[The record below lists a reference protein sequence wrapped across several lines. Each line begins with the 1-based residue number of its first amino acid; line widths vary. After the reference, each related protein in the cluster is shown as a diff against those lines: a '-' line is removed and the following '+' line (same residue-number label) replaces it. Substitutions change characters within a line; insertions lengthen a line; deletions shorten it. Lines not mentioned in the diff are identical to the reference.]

1 MYESQIS
8 ALSNSLGVT
17 LESDISVITLS
28 DNINHTY
35 CSKIKWE
42 HDNYNVIGI
51 AQLTM
56 PYSEEISEY
65 WIKYSGP
72 VVIHANLN
80 PHKKNVIA
88 STISSSNGISLNLKK
103 IAGVDTEFD
112 TAKQKLRFKN
122 DSYNYAF
129 IGKVSRFKQV
139 GKTFVVYLEDLGW
152 KFQQKVPQVFRSQ
165 YIANQTL
172 DDAFQA
178 ICEFIGVE
186 YAYSIED
193 LSQYN
198 FAADGYSIEKDGQ
211 IVENVPT
218 ILEEWSNKTEE
229 EEEEEQTDD
238 EQQANALEDNQPFE
252 SSGLMEYRNRQ
263 QESQQ
268 TSQSANQSLNSAI
281 TNSTNNQTEDEEG
294 NEQNDTEALNQ
305 KIIKFQ
311 QEFDDKIKDL
321 FIGNTYY
328 ESNISDPIMNYNWIT
343 VVPKAPAPTVTENP
357 DDTENQETDENQETG
372 ENQQQ
377 NEV

>member
-42 HDNYNVIGI
+42 HDNYNIIGI

-56 PYSEEISEY
+56 PYSEEVSEY

-103 IAGVDTEFD
+103 IVGVDTEFD
-112 TAKQKLRFKN
+112 AAKQKLRFKN
-122 DSYNYAF
+122 DNYNYAF
-129 IGKVSRFKQV
+129 IGKISRFKQV

-152 KFQQKVPQVFRSQ
+152 KFQQKVPHTFRSQ

-172 DDAFQA
+172 DNAFQA

-186 YAYSIED
+186 CAYSIED

-229 EEEEEQTDD
+229 DEEQTDD
-238 EQQANALEDNQPFE
+238 ERQANALQDNQPFE
-252 SSGLMEYRNRQ
+252 SSGLMEYKNKQ

-268 TSQSANQSLNSAI
+268 TSQSTNQSLNSAI
-281 TNSTNNQTEDEEG
+281 TNSTNNQTNNDKD
-294 NEQNDTEALNQ
+294 NEQNDTETLNQ
-305 KIIKFQ
+305 KILKFQ

-328 ESNISDPIMNYNWIT
+328 ESNISEPIMNYNWIT
-343 VVPKAPAPTVTENP
+343 VVPKTSAPTVTENP
-357 DDTENQETDENQETG
+357 DNTENQETDENQ
-372 ENQQQ
+372 QQ

>member
-8 ALSNSLGVT
+8 SLSNSLGVT

-56 PYSEEISEY
+56 PYSEEVSEY

-103 IAGVDTEFD
+103 IVGVDTEFD
-112 TAKQKLRFKN
+112 AAKQKLRFKN

-152 KFQQKVPQVFRSQ
+152 KFQQKVPQTFRSQ

-172 DDAFQA
+172 DNAFQA

-186 YAYSIED
+186 CAYSIED

-229 EEEEEQTDD
+229 DEEQTDD
-238 EQQANALEDNQPFE
+238 ERQANALQDNQPFE
-252 SSGLMEYRNRQ
+252 SSGLMEYKNKQ

-281 TNSTNNQTEDEEG
+281 TNSTNNQTNNNQD
-294 NEQNDTEALNQ
+294 NEQNDTETLNQ
-305 KIIKFQ
+305 KILKFQ

-328 ESNISDPIMNYNWIT
+328 ESNISEPIMNYNWIT
-343 VVPKAPAPTVTENP
+343 VVPKTSAPTVTENP
-357 DDTENQETDENQETG
+357 ETD